1 MASAADHRAA
11 ADAQFT
17 GSNVFDDGA
26 SRGGP
31 DTDSSRSSRIALI
44 DGGLC
49 EIQGAGRCLQW
60 DETMEV
66 CVAQFERKAAFL
78 NFNFDSDLIDGQS
91 AMGKFMRMCLTEPN
105 VAKLP
110 FMIGSSK

>member
-31 DTDSSRSSRIALI
+31 DTDSFRSSRIALI

-49 EIQGAGRCLQW
+49 EIKELVDAYSGTRPWKSASLSVKRKLRFELQLR
-60 DETMEV
+60 
-66 CVAQFERKAAFL
+66 F
-78 NFNFDSDLIDGQS
+78 
-91 AMGKFMRMCLTEPN
+91 
-105 VAKLP
+105 
-110 FMIGSSK
+110 